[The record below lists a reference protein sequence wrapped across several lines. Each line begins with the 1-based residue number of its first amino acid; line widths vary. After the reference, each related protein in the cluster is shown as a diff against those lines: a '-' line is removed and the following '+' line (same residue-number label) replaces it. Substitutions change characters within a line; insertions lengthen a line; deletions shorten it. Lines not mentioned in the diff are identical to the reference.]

1 MTYTKA
7 GFTVKNG
14 VATIEMNAPESL
26 NPLDL
31 TMAQDLSR
39 AFAACEQH
47 EDVKVIVLTGA
58 GRVFCGGGDI
68 RYMMD
73 EVETGNFDIG
83 PLVRTL
89 TALTQ
94 RLRQYSKPVLCAVQ
108 GAAAGG
114 GCNLALAC
122 DMIFAEEKAQFM
134 QAFVNIGLT
143 PDTGGAYILPRLI
156 GRTRAFEMFVTGRP
170 IAAPEM
176 YDLGLITKV
185 TKNGQALAEKM
196 TPAEERAAGPSL
208 VYKGIKELLWQS
220 SVSDFDAFM
229 KAEAAIQIRSTKSED
244 FVEGIRAFLEKRPA
258 HFKGK

>member
-1 MTYTKA
+1 MANEKA
-7 GFTVKNG
+7 DFTIKNG
-14 VATIEMNAPESL
+14 IATIEMKAPEKL

-31 TMAQDLSR
+31 QMAHDLVK
-39 AFAACEQH
+39 AFEACEQD
-47 EDVKVIVLTGA
+47 EAVKVIVLTGA

-68 RYMMD
+68 RYMMK
-73 EVETGNFDIG
+73 EVEAGNFDIG

-89 TALTQ
+89 TDLTR
-94 RLRQYSKPVLCAVQ
+94 RLRRYSKPVLCAVQ

-156 GRTRAFEMFVTGRP
+156 GRTRAFELFVTGRSVS
-170 IAAPEM
+170 APEM

-185 TKNGQALAEKM
+185 TKNGQALEDTMKMAEKL
-196 TPAEERAAGPSL
+196 ASGPSL

-220 SVSDFDAFM
+220 SLNDFEAFM
-229 KAEAAIQIRSTKSED
+229 KAEADIQVGSTQSDD
-244 FVEGIRAFLEKRPA
+244 FVEGIRAFLEKRRP
-258 HFKGK
+258 HFN